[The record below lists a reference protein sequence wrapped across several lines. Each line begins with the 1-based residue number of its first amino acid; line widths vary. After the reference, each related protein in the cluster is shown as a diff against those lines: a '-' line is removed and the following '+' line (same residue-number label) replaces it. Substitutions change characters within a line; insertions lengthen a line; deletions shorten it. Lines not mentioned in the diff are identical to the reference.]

1 MLFLVIVVPE
11 MCELFLLLLF
21 FFKLFKKKKKEEK
34 SPPDSDFMFHDST
47 WMEDLWWLFLSR
59 CQYENSMSLL
69 TMPVYILK

>member
-11 MCELFLLLLF
+11 MCELFLWLLF
-21 FFKLFKKKKKEEK
+21 FLNCLKKKKEEK

-59 CQYENSMSLL
+59 CQYENSTSLL